1 MPVARRVV
9 RITSVRDLRTV
20 AESFAYDTDG
30 GPWELE
36 QAAHDAAIRGATR
49 LVGQRIDT
57 FRQDMVNLH
66 ARIVQELKR
75 RGLPHF
81 ERGDDLDKDT
91 KPFLKQYA
99 EVRPSGDKLGEPI
112 TID

>member
-9 RITSVRDLRTV
+9 RITSVREIRTV

-30 GPWELE
+30 APWELE

-57 FRQDMVNLH
+57 FRQDM
-66 ARIVQELKR
+66 ADPKATAFELTYGR
-75 RGLPHF
+75 RG
-81 ERGDDLDKDT
+81 EEDGKR
-91 KPFLKQYA
+91 
-99 EVRPSGDKLGEPI
+99 
-112 TID
+112 